1 MYPRSEAIYISPN
14 EAALDNAYQYQ
25 PVDRGMGFALGLFS
39 TLVNVGLQL
48 TMATIQTVSTIHKAN
63 VESKAA
69 KQEEHKIER
78 AVEAERVKQEEEKQK
93 YADIAAQIAAGS
105 GGTATTGGGTIPATS
120 YVTGA
125 LGGISTNTLLI
136 VGALGVATIL
146 ILKKRKS

>member
-25 PVDRGMGFALGLFS
+25 PVEPGMGFAVGLFS
-39 TLVNVGLQL
+39 TLVQAGLAL
-48 TMATIQTVSTIHKAN
+48 TVATISTISTIHAGIEARKTTL
-63 VESKAA
+63 
-69 KQEEHKIER
+69 QEKHKVER
-78 AVEAERVKQEEEKQK
+78 AEAKEAAAIEAEKQK
-93 YADIAAQIAAGS
+93 YADIAAQSAAAGD
-105 GGTATTGGGTIPATS
+105 GGTSTAGGTVPAAS